1 MQREM
6 LSRQG
11 HLRPSAAPTPPS
23 TGWCMGRTGR
33 VGEGVGE
40 KGLGWGC
47 SGKGKC
53 TQGAKVTDLN
63 CKNGG
68 SGVHGERGCV
78 RERDGV
84 GVRVD
89 CS

>member
-1 MQREM
+1 
-6 LSRQG
+6 
-11 HLRPSAAPTPPS
+11 
-23 TGWCMGRTGR
+23 MGER
-33 VGEGVGE
+33 
-40 KGLGWGC
+40 GLGWGC

-78 RERDGV
+78 REREGV